1 MIVSCPACEIR
12 FEVDQEQLGYDGR
25 VVRCGKCG
33 NCWHQMPD
41 KDPRI
46 VEVEEMPPPPPP
58 RRSARAKPPKRG
70 RGVVVGWS
78 LLLLLIA
85 GLGAGGWFGREQIV
99 AQVPQMADVYALI
112 GIPVV
117 PPGPVLELSALVTSS
132 EVVEGDT
139 VITARGVV
147 TNISERK
154 QPVPALHAQVT
165 NAAGEV
171 VSEWTFEAPQSELDA
186 GAVMAFE
193 TETKNLPEGAQNLS
207 VTFVEG
213 DH

>member
-41 KDPRI
+41 KDPRSA
-46 VEVEEMPPPPPP
+46 VVEEAPPPP
-58 RRSARAKPPKRG
+58 RRSAPPKPRRGG
-70 RGVVVGWS
+70 RGVAVGWV

-112 GIPVV
+112 GIPVT
-117 PPGPVLELSALVTSS
+117 PPGPVLKLSDINVSS
-132 EVVEGDT
+132 ETVNGDSVVS
-139 VITARGVV
+139 VRGVV

-154 QPVPALHAQVT
+154 QPVPALRAQVT

-171 VSEWTFEAPQSELDA
+171 LVEWTFEPPQSELDA
-186 GAVMAFE
+186 GAVTAFE
-193 TETKNLPEGAQNLS
+193 TETRNPPAGARDINISLVGEG
-207 VTFVEG
+207 
-213 DH
+213 H